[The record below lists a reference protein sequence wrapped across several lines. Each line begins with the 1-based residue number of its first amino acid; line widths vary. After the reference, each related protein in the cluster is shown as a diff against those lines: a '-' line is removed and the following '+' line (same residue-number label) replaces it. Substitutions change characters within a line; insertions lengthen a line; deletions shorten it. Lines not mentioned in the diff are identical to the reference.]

1 MSPLRAD
8 GGDDVNVGSTRLLV
22 YRHESDHFGFDMF
35 LNTSCS
41 RFLMFDLDAIL
52 FGFVI

>member
-1 MSPLRAD
+1 MVLLRAD
-8 GGDDVNVGSTRLLV
+8 GDGAGSARLLV

-41 RFLMFDLDAIL
+41 RFLMLDLDAMSL
-52 FGFVI
+52 GFDAV